1 MTVVHPPPTD
11 PVDPGL
17 LSHALEVAG
26 RLANDAAE
34 VIAAT
39 AEQRGQAVRG
49 VRWASA
55 SPETALFD
63 WVTDI
68 NRTLERHT
76 RRVLAAQFPDIPV
89 VGPVM
94 SARDPHRDRSNP
106 VESALPAPPAR
117 EARTQREPDIGRT
130 GSRYRWLVAP
140 LDGTANYLAGL
151 PWYGYSLA
159 LLDDTGPVVGVISDP
174 ARAEIYAA
182 ARGRGTRVNGV
193 PVRVPQPPTA
203 GGYPI
208 CVELARD
215 GLLPGLPEF
224 LATSARAGLGVR
236 VLGSAALAIAQVAL
250 GRAVAAVLEDYRSW
264 EVAAGLALALEAGA
278 VVLDAI
284 GRPEPVP
291 ENGLLVVAPTAARE
305 VLDRWRATRA

>member
-1 MTVVHPPPTD
+1 MTVVHSPPTD

-17 LSHALEVAG
+17 LSHALEIGG

-34 VIAAT
+34 VITAT

-49 VRWASA
+49 IRKASS
-55 SPETALFD
+55 SPATALFD

-89 VGPVM
+89 VGPVVNTEYGGM
-94 SARDPHRDRSNP
+94 DVHR
-106 VESALPAPPAR
+106 
-117 EARTQREPDIGRT
+117 ART
-130 GSRYRWLVAP
+130 RYRWLVAP

-159 LLDDTGPVVGVISDP
+159 LLDATGPVVGVISDP

-193 PVRVPQPPTA
+193 PVRVPERATA

-208 CVELARD
+208 CLEPARD
-215 GLLPGLPEF
+215 GRRSGLPEF
-224 LATSARAGLGVR
+224 LATSARVGLGVR
-236 VLGSAALAIAQVAL
+236 VLGSASLAIAQVAL
-250 GRAVAAVLEDYRSW
+250 GHAVAAVLEDYRSW

-278 VVLDAI
+278 VVVDAH
-284 GRPEPVP
+284 GRPDPVP
-291 ENGLLVVAPTAARE
+291 ENGLLVVAPSAAEE
-305 VLDRWRATRA
+305 VLGCWRAAHAERG